1 MGSSPKDILQTT
13 ETIFKSFQTKSTMLL
28 RNCFSGILLVVV
40 LNVNLTQGAKS
51 FGPCENASRGETFH
65 KCTMECNF
73 DGSCDEVVSSET
85 CDCDGSAVF
94 LTVTNSYQDGQTGLA
109 PFVVG
114 KRRRKRQSDDVCNN
128 MSSRCRSCRGGSGGT
143 AQAVKTENNKFC
155 SGNGGSGN
163 RRVINGGFNGGSNG
177 GSFGGSGS
185 RNGGSGG
192 CTRYTDCKGDRI
204 CDNQQCHSPGNGGSF
219 GGNGGSFGGNGGS
232 FGGNNNGGIIGS
244 NGGSFGGGRSPSCG
258 KKRVSGFTQG
268 GCIYECD
275 GDITGSGTCA
285 TESNG
290 TCGSCFGS
298 DWSGG
303 SCTGEPRQCT
313 SCKSVCRNR
322 GK

>member
-94 LTVTNSYQDGQTGLA
+94 LTVTNSYQDGQRDLP

-128 MSSRCRSCRGGSGGT
+128 MPSRCRSCRGGSGGT

-163 RRVINGGFNGGSNG
+163 R
-177 GSFGGSGS
+177 
-185 RNGGSGG
+185 NGGSGG
-192 CTRYTDCKGDRI
+192 CTRDTDCKGDRV

-275 GDITGSGTCA
+275 GD
-285 TESNG
+285 
-290 TCGSCFGS
+290 
-298 DWSGG
+298 
-303 SCTGEPRQCT
+303 
-313 SCKSVCRNR
+313 
-322 GK
+322 